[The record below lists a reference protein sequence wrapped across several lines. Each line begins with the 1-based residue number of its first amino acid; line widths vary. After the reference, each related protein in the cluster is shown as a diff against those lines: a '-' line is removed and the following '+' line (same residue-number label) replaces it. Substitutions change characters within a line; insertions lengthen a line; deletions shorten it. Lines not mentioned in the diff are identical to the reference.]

1 MFSVWL
7 SICGQ
12 NEKSVYSSFYPEVYR
27 VDGKIIYPMSQFK
40 MEMATMS
47 ELKQRILD
55 IIHKPQLAS
64 LATVTELNNP
74 WVRYVVTVGDG
85 NFVLRCATLV
95 ESRKVQ
101 QIKNNP
107 NVHLTCGVSSF
118 LAMQPYLQI
127 QAKARVATDK
137 DERHNFW
144 NDMLAPMFTGPDDP
158 KYAVIVIEPYRIESC
173 TPGSY
178 QPEIWTR

>member
-1 MFSVWL
+1 
-7 SICGQ
+7 
-12 NEKSVYSSFYPEVYR
+12 
-27 VDGKIIYPMSQFK
+27 MSD
-40 MEMATMS
+40 
-47 ELKQRILD
+47 LKQRILD

-64 LATVTELNNP
+64 LATVTEQNNP

-85 NFVLRCATLV
+85 SFTLRCATFAD
-95 ESRKVQ
+95 SRKVA
-101 QIKNNP
+101 QIENNP

-127 QAKARVATDK
+127 QAKARIARGLE
-137 DERHNFW
+137 ERHNFW
-144 NDMLAPMFTGPDDP
+144 NDMLAPIFNGPDDP
-158 KYAVIVIEPYRIESC
+158 RYVVIIIEPYRIEYC